1 MLQPLQKTICWLNIL
16 VLFDPAKALWS
27 IYTKNLKTYPHRNL
41 HVNNYSWNQPRCL
54 SVREWSTPRQL
65 NIKVQKRNELSM
77 HKKTWRNL
85 KRILLSAKSQSE
97 MSSYC
102 RCLVTQSRP
111 TLCNPM
117 GCNPSPPKLHSGK
130 GKTLETVNDQVVKSK
145 MEGVNWQ
152 STEDFWSIEYILYDP
167 IIMDACHFHL
177 SKSTQF
183 LRVNPMFTGY
193 CVIML

>member
-16 VLFDPAKALWS
+16 VLYNLAKALWS
-27 IYTKNLKTYPHRNL
+27 IYPKNLKTYPHKNL

-54 SVREWSTPRQL
+54 SVREWNTLRQL

-85 KRILLSAKSQSE
+85 KRIVLSAKSQSE

-102 RCLVTQSRP
+102 RCLVTQSHP

-117 GCNPSPPKLHSGK
+117 GCNPSSTKLHSGK

-145 MEGVNWQ
+145 MER
-152 STEDFWSIEYILYDP
+152 SELAE
-167 IIMDACHFHL
+167 HRR
-177 SKSTQF
+177 F
-183 LRVNPMFTGY
+183 LEH
-193 CVIML
+193 